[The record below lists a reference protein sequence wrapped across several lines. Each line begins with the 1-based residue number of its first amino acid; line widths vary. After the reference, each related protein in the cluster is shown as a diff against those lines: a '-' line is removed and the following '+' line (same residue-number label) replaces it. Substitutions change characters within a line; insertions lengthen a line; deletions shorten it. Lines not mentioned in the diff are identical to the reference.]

1 MFPYVIEQIEA
12 TTKSS
17 THIGLKEANATK
29 NILSRMAKAATFGA
43 MDKKAVT
50 GVGAP

>member
-1 MFPYVIEQIEA
+1 MEKIEA
-12 TTKSS
+12 TTKSN
-17 THIGLKEANATK
+17 THMGLNEAKATK
-29 NILSRMAKAATFGA
+29 NILIRMAKAATFGA